1 MPAILRTLFPD
12 LDLSFHSKSS
22 LIFRKSHSMAT
33 ELHKRLEHQVS
44 VTTNDVSWA
53 LCFYHSRVGTV
64 KSAVRTDVRC
74 GKDGDTEISPVDAA
88 SDGAEVGVAVGS
100 AVRWSLGDNRMGH
113 HSKVNLIIY
122 NTHDILSWFLVV
134 SRCPDSNYR
143 DMLHFDFEERM
154 DSDSQMQIIDH
165 ETTPVLLLPTSRLVS
180 LVLVQIFPCCLPF
193 FRQLP
198 TSLPFHQVHRWHLS
212 TYLHFATSINF
223 PWLVTHSSLN
233 NYTWTMD
240 ALTWTWLLSQSY
252 SSTAPVNSAVCPV
265 GVCVFDLQLH
275 SLRIPRH
282 ASWSSKWLVQSSKQN

>member
-22 LIFRKSHSMAT
+22 LIFRKSHSMT
-33 ELHKRLEHQVS
+33 TGLHKRFDQVS

-74 GKDGDTEISPVDAA
+74 GKGGDTDISPVDAA

-134 SRCPDSNYR
+134 SHCPNSNYR
-143 DMLHFDFEERM
+143 DMLQQF
-154 DSDSQMQIIDH
+154 
-165 ETTPVLLLPTSRLVS
+165 
-180 LVLVQIFPCCLPF
+180 C
-193 FRQLP
+193 
-198 TSLPFHQVHRWHLS
+198 
-212 TYLHFATSINF
+212 
-223 PWLVTHSSLN
+223 HSSGLSCIELN
-233 NYTWTMD
+233 D
-240 ALTWTWLLSQSY
+240 ARAVELDQSRMNACDCALHNR
-252 SSTAPVNSAVCPV
+252 SN
-265 GVCVFDLQLH
+265 FQL
-275 SLRIPRH
+275 
-282 ASWSSKWLVQSSKQN
+282 W

>member
-74 GKDGDTEISPVDAA
+74 GKGGDTEISPVDAA

-134 SRCPDSNYR
+134 SRC
-143 DMLHFDFEERM
+143 
-154 DSDSQMQIIDH
+154 H
-165 ETTPVLLLPTSRLVS
+165 ETRQSMRSNIDCFQLLTISHMAAVS
-180 LVLVQIFPCCLPF
+180 HQQHTTIIEKVDIH
-193 FRQLP
+193 
-198 TSLPFHQVHRWHLS
+198 LPFHIEAHFPDAHIHRSNPIPVQLQSIQLTCSLEEWH
-212 TYLHFATSINF
+212 
-223 PWLVTHSSLN
+223 WSLLQRWCS
-233 NYTWTMD
+233 TWTRQIP
-240 ALTWTWLLSQSY
+240 LLIHREVSWL
-252 SSTAPVNSAVCPV
+252 SSPCPIQIYICQRNVHLNLNMAEDVKMPDYASSVMKSLVPV
-265 GVCVFDLQLH
+265 
-275 SLRIPRH
+275 
-282 ASWSSKWLVQSSKQN
+282 

>member
-74 GKDGDTEISPVDAA
+74 GKGGDTEISPVEAA

-113 HSKVNLIIY
+113 
-122 NTHDILSWFLVV
+122 WF
-134 SRCPDSNYR
+134 S
-143 DMLHFDFEERM
+143 
-154 DSDSQMQIIDH
+154 
-165 ETTPVLLLPTSRLVS
+165 TRLYF
-180 LVLVQIFPCCLPF
+180 ICL
-193 FRQLP
+193 RNWKY
-198 TSLPFHQVHRWHLS
+198 T
-212 TYLHFATSINF
+212 INF
-223 PWLVTHSSLN
+223 LIFN
-233 NYTWTMD
+233 K
-240 ALTWTWLLSQSY
+240 
-252 SSTAPVNSAVCPV
+252 NSIKKSC
-265 GVCVFDLQLH
+265 Q
-275 SLRIPRH
+275 
-282 ASWSSKWLVQSSKQN
+282 